1 MFFFSVP
8 TEKKEPKRELVAR
21 SVSEGISTLRTEL
34 RDSLRSNRSSLHL
47 KVPFSVVA
55 FLNCISRYR
64 NINKEIYEYEKANYC
79 LVDDMLPYINDSTKD
94 FVIAATERLC
104 NES

>member
-1 MFFFSVP
+1 MFFSLFRQREV
-8 TEKKEPKRELVAR
+8 TKRDHVAR
-21 SVSEGISTLRTEL
+21 FDAEGISTLRTEL

-94 FVIAATERLC
+94 LVIAATERFC

>member
-55 FLNCISRYR
+55 FLS
-64 NINKEIYEYEKANYC
+64 
-79 LVDDMLPYINDSTKD
+79 
-94 FVIAATERLC
+94 
-104 NES
+104 

>member
-21 SVSEGISTLRTEL
+21 FVSEGISTLRTEL

-55 FLNCISRYR
+55 FLS
-64 NINKEIYEYEKANYC
+64 
-79 LVDDMLPYINDSTKD
+79 
-94 FVIAATERLC
+94 
-104 NES
+104 